1 MRGSLTNTQL
11 RELVMEL
18 KFQLNVKEAMLTAE
32 VNKNIGLATCINKL
46 EKENTVLRQNIPQ
59 NQ

>member
-18 KFQLNVKEAMLTAE
+18 KFQLNVKEKMLIAE
-32 VNKNIGLATCINKL
+32 VNKNIGLAICINKL
-46 EKENTVLRQNIPQ
+46 EKENTALRQNIPQ